1 MTIPT
6 LNFPDNI
13 DQAFPSFS
21 SSQYSQKIDQ
31 IYLVNSCWCE
41 FFKVRLC
48 SYLTFFLVDFC
59 RPGTE
64 KVRQAQGCK
73 HLHVV
78 NPDWLWSC
86 LERWERVEEQLYPLK
101 EDYSK
106 TPR

>member
-1 MTIPT
+1 MWIIQQTQNVCDLVIGFDCKVT
-6 LNFPDNI
+6 V
-13 DQAFPSFS
+13 PSPF
-21 SSQYSQKIDQ
+21 
-31 IYLVNSCWCE
+31 
-41 FFKVRLC
+41 
-48 SYLTFFLVDFC
+48 LTFFSPLLDPVK
-59 RPGTE
+59 PGTE